1 MGNTQILNK
10 NQGIAIQKYLITGR
24 AWLYHTLSEGSFE
37 SYLACMLRDTK
48 TLKKQYFPHALV
60 RDADRTNQLINLL
73 AGLEN
78 VSFTLQLVCN
88 IRIEFSSFTNKQD
101 GIIARKHNKLWVIR
115 YTLSA

>member
-1 MGNTQILNK
+1 MYYYLTKKKKI
-10 NQGIAIQKYLITGR
+10 LITGR

-48 TLKKQYFPHALV
+48 NLKKQYFSHALV

-78 VSFTLQLVCN
+78 VSFTLQLVKKFFCYQQLH
-88 IRIEFSSFTNKQD
+88 K
-101 GIIARKHNKLWVIR
+101 
-115 YTLSA
+115 